1 MTESSPRGAPGAGQK
16 SCEAYPMEVCS
27 VMTAWRRWQDYVT
40 MGAGVLLF
48 LSPIVFGQTSATV
61 ATGSAYVLGIL
72 LFVSGIIAAAIRE
85 ARGFEVV
92 PAILGVVTF
101 ASPFVLGFAGVTGVA
116 WASWLLGIVALLASG
131 SLLFSGQ
138 RRATA
143 A

>member
-1 MTESSPRGAPGAGQK
+1 
-16 SCEAYPMEVCS
+16 
-27 VMTAWRRWQDYVT
+27 MTAWRRWQDYVT
-40 MGAGVLLF
+40 MATGVLLF

-101 ASPFVLGFAGVTGVA
+101 VSPWALGFAGVTGVA
-116 WASWLLGIVALLASG
+116 WSAWLLGIVALLASG
-131 SLLFSGQ
+131 SLLFARRQ
-138 RRATA
+138 RETA